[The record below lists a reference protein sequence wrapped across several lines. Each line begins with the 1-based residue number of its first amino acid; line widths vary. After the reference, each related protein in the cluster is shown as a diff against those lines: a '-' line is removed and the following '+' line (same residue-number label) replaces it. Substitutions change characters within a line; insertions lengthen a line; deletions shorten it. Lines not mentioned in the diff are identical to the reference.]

1 MGILNNYWNLLTTE
15 NELLTKIIVSP
26 TIFIEAWI
34 LFKIFA
40 TIFDIKYTKKE
51 ECIYIISLSVISK
64 ILEFT
69 IPTPYNVIA
78 NYLVMFLLITLIFK
92 TSKITSSL
100 CVLLPICVFAIIGN
114 LILNPLLKIFDIS
127 SSKLYIT
134 PYYRMIYLCCCYIM
148 CYFFTFIIKIFKHN
162 FCISISLI
170 KNLERNSKQLIFLN
184 IMFGLF
190 TIIIQILITFYYINI
205 FSIIFTLLNFV
216 SLLSYFLISIFS
228 LTKTTRLYV
237 TTQNLENAENYNE
250 TLTYLYDNVRAFKH
264 DFDNMIFI
272 IGGFIDKNDISGL
285 KKYYKNLEK
294 DCERVNN
301 IALLNPELIN
311 NSGIYNLLTAKY
323 KKAEENKVEIH
334 LEFFFDFNKLKM
346 PIYDFSRILGI
357 LLDNAIEA
365 SKDTNEKQ
373 VFIIIRDSSRNNTQI
388 VNIKNNYINKNID
401 TTKIFEKG
409 ITEKENHSGIGLW
422 EVSQILKRN
431 NNINLITKKDD
442 TYFEQNL
449 EIYY

>member
-1 MGILNNYWNLLTTE
+1 
-15 NELLTKIIVSP
+15 
-26 TIFIEAWI
+26 
-34 LFKIFA
+34 
-40 TIFDIKYTKKE
+40 
-51 ECIYIISLSVISK
+51 
-64 ILEFT
+64 
-69 IPTPYNVIA
+69 
-78 NYLVMFLLITLIFK
+78 
-92 TSKITSSL
+92 
-100 CVLLPICVFAIIGN
+100 
-114 LILNPLLKIFDIS
+114 
-127 SSKLYIT
+127 
-134 PYYRMIYLCCCYIM
+134 M